1 MISQQKDIEEVLN
14 ESDNDNDN
22 EYEMIESNTM
32 NHQLQQQQTIINDNK
47 EQQPTYNYQFNNN
60 MQIQQNT
67 NNEIPYYNANTPMNN
82 DVGGSH
88 SNSYSNQFINPQQVY
103 SSASPILHSNNNYS
117 LSCFGPKKNV
127 RQKTKFSTTS
137 YNPIQNEQFH
147 LQQQFY
153 QNSQMNVNVNV
164 NVHSQN
170 NHPQQTMLSPSPVYH
185 QHNDNNNTNNNNTPI
200 NNYINIETLALT
212 PNPHVLQ
219 HHKPKPTNLNYA
231 LSPYIQHFPNQTQNK
246 NYITI
251 NNKIHFS
258 PLLTPSH
265 KHFKQF
271 EQLQSSQYNTHNTY
285 SIFQG
290 NNPPQSTSNI
300 DEELLTNLL
309 NKKNKKYKKS
319 QSNIIINNNN
329 STNNNIPSLH
339 HQQQSSDEQNKI
351 KIEQIIYQNDK
362 RTTLMIKNIP
372 NKYTIS
378 TFLDEINVE
387 FKNKYDVFYLPI
399 DYGNKCNLGFA
410 FINFVEPLHLVLFYE
425 MYRGKKWKRFNSE
438 KICELVYAK
447 IQGKKEL
454 ISHFEKGK
462 VLTFESEE
470 KRPLILPTPNPL
482 PSIKLPMKVFDLFVK
497 SFPNVNYIADSTNAF
512 FIVNSIS
519 KES

>member
-1 MISQQKDIEEVLN
+1 M
-14 ESDNDNDN
+14 
-22 EYEMIESNTM
+22 
-32 NHQLQQQQTIINDNK
+32 
-47 EQQPTYNYQFNNN
+47 
-60 MQIQQNT
+60 
-67 NNEIPYYNANTPMNN
+67 
-82 DVGGSH
+82 
-88 SNSYSNQFINPQQVY
+88 
-103 SSASPILHSNNNYS
+103 
-117 LSCFGPKKNV
+117 
-127 RQKTKFSTTS
+127 
-137 YNPIQNEQFH
+137 
-147 LQQQFY
+147 
-153 QNSQMNVNVNV
+153 NVNV

-251 NNKIHFS
+251 NNKIRFS